1 MRYDARKEG
10 SASLGYGIAV
20 SNDSVVVGMP
30 IFNKKQHHKIGGF
43 MKVTQKEFTK
53 FNTKL
58 NELRNK
64 LKVTLL
70 DKNGN
75 LKSNDTPISENFDIY
90 NAYLGWS
97 IMQGNFMNYHMITY
111 Y

>member
-1 MRYDARKEG
+1 MGYDAGKEG

-20 SNDSVVVGMP
+20 TNDSVVVGMP

-43 MKVTQKEFTK
+43 MKVTRKEFTK

-64 LKVTLL
+64 LKVTVL

-75 LKSNDTPISENFDIY
+75 LKSNDTPISENFDIS